1 MSGERSERSGQHV
14 EGRFASASRA
24 LLRDTILR
32 ATDELVAERGW
43 PAVTMAQVAT
53 RAGVSRQTVYNEM
66 GARDALAQA
75 YALWAADQLLD
86 EVERCLAEHRDDLHE
101 ALVVALELFL
111 DQAAEHP
118 LIRALAA
125 STGSEDVLAVLVRP
139 AGGTIVAAAASRL
152 GAIVSSTWPALVP
165 DDVALLAEVLVRL
178 AISHV
183 VLPTGPPAAAAAAAG
198 QALAPLLAQIASRT
212 A

>member
-1 MSGERSERSGQHV
+1 MTER
-14 EGRFASASRA
+14 RFAAASRA

-43 PAVTMAQVAT
+43 PAVTMAQVAAQ
-53 RAGVSRQTVYNEM
+53 AGVSRQTVYNEV
-66 GARDALAQA
+66 GSRPDLARA

-118 LIRALAA
+118 LIRALGAT
-125 STGSEDVLAVLVRP
+125 TGSEDVLAVLVRP
-139 AGGTIVAAAASRL
+139 AGGTIVVAAADRL
-152 GAIVSSTWPALVP
+152 GSIVATTWPALASA
-165 DDVALLAEVLVRL
+165 DVALLAETLVRL

-183 VLPTGPPAAAAAAAG
+183 VLPTAPPAEAARAAAR
-198 QALAPLLAQIASRT
+198 ALAPLLDAIQAPSHHP
-212 A
+212 

>member
-1 MSGERSERSGQHV
+1 MTER
-14 EGRFASASRA
+14 RFAAASRA

-43 PAVTMAQVAT
+43 PAVTMAQVAS

-66 GARDALAQA
+66 GSRPDLARA

-118 LIRALAA
+118 LIRALGAT
-125 STGSEDVLAVLVRP
+125 TGSEDVLAVLVRP
-139 AGGTIVAAAASRL
+139 AGGTIVAAAADRL
-152 GAIVSSTWPALVP
+152 GSIVATTWPALAP
-165 DDVALLAEVLVRL
+165 ADVALLAETLVRL

-183 VLPTGPPAAAAAAAG
+183 VLPTAPPAEAARSAAR
-198 QALAPLLAQIASRT
+198 ALAPLLDTIQAKAPT
-212 A
+212 PHA

>member
-1 MSGERSERSGQHV
+1 MTDR
-14 EGRFASASRA
+14 RFASASRA

-53 RAGVSRQTVYNEM
+53 RAGVSRQTVYNEV
-66 GARDALAQA
+66 GGRDALAQA

-101 ALVVALELFL
+101 ALLVALELFL

-118 LIRALAA
+118 LIRALSAT
-125 STGSEDVLAVLVRP
+125 TGSEDVLAVLVRP
-139 AGGTIVAAAASRL
+139 AGGTIVSAAADRL
-152 GAIVSSTWPALVP
+152 GTIMATTWPALATA
-165 DDVALLAEVLVRL
+165 DVALVSEVLVRL

-183 VLPTGPPAAAAAAAG
+183 VLPTASPADAAAQAG
-198 QALAPLLAQIASRT
+198 RALAPLLTQIASRT
-212 A
+212 T

>member
-1 MSGERSERSGQHV
+1 VGGVTER
-14 EGRFASASRA
+14 RFAAASRA

-43 PAVTMAQVAT
+43 PAVTMAQVAS

-66 GARDALAQA
+66 GSRPDLARA

-118 LIRALAA
+118 LIRALGAT
-125 STGSEDVLAVLVRP
+125 TGSEDVLAVLVRP
-139 AGGTIVAAAASRL
+139 AGGTIVVAAADRL
-152 GAIVSSTWPALVP
+152 GSIIAATWPALAP
-165 DDVALLAEVLVRL
+165 ADVALLAETLVRL

-183 VLPTGPPAAAAAAAG
+183 VLPTASPADAARAAAR
-198 QALAPLLAQIASRT
+198 ALAPLLDTIQART
-212 A
+212 PTTG

>member
-1 MSGERSERSGQHV
+1 MSRY
-14 EGRFASASRA
+14 ADASRA

-66 GARDALAQA
+66 GSRPELARA

-86 EVERCLAEHRDDLHE
+86 EVERCLAEHRDDLGE

-125 STGSEDVLAVLVRP
+125 TTGSEDVLAVLVRP
-139 AGGTIVAAAASRL
+139 AGGTIVAAAADRL
-152 GAIVSSTWPALVP
+152 GSIITTTWPALAAA
-165 DDVALLAEVLVRL
+165 DVALLAEVLVRL

-183 VLPTGPPAAAAAAAG
+183 VLPTAPPAEAAAAAG
-198 QALAPLLAQIASRT
+198 RALAPLLAQLAANR
-212 A
+212 

>member
-1 MSGERSERSGQHV
+1 MSER
-14 EGRFASASRA
+14 RFATASRA

-43 PAVTMAQVAT
+43 PAVTMAQVGT

-66 GARDALAQA
+66 GSRADLARS

-86 EVERCLAEHRDDLHE
+86 EVERSLAEHRHDLHE

-125 STGSEDVLAVLVRP
+125 TTGSEDVLAALVRP
-139 AGGTIVAAAASRL
+139 AGGTIVAAAAARL
-152 GAIVSSTWPALVP
+152 GAIVAATWPALAA
-165 DDVALLAEVLVRL
+165 DDVALLAETLVRL

-183 VLPTGPPAAAAAAAG
+183 VLPTAPAASA
-198 QALAPLLAQIASRT
+198 ALAVARALGPLLDQIEART
-212 A
+212 P